1 VFHVFHGP
9 DSFSRQGALEEIK
22 KALGEF
28 LEANTTSFE
37 GDRVNPGE
45 LYLAC
50 QTAPFLAPRRL
61 VLVKGLLER
70 FEPRRDRK
78 GEDPSRFLR
87 ALEALPSTTE
97 LVLIENRPL
106 TDANPLFLALKGKAQ
121 VRAFPPLRGDRLRRW
136 IGERV
141 AWGGG
146 AIAPGAVELLAR
158 VVGDDLW
165 ALSQE
170 IEKLLLFCQG
180 KPITEDDVRQL
191 SSPVR
196 EVRAYELADGLLEG
210 RSRGVGR
217 LLHELLQEGQVPAQ
231 LLAAVTRQL
240 RQALLAQEL
249 LGQGVRWKELG
260 ERLGLSGY
268 PLEKALA
275 QARFPRPRL
284 EGAYYK
290 VLETDLAIKT
300 GKLPGE
306 LAMDLLVA
314 ELSR

>member
-1 VFHVFHGP
+1 MFHVFHGP
-9 DSFSRQGALEEIK
+9 DSFSRQEALEEIK

-45 LYLAC
+45 LSLAC
-50 QTAPFLAPRRL
+50 QTAPFLAPKRL
-61 VLVKGLLER
+61 VVVKGLLER
-70 FEPRRDRK
+70 FEPRKDRK
-78 GEDPSRFLR
+78 AEDPSRFLR
-87 ALEALPSTTE
+87 ALEVLPSTTE

-106 TDANPLFLALKGKAQ
+106 TEANPLFLALRGKSE
-121 VRAFPPLRGDRLRRW
+121 VRAFPPLRGARLQRW

-141 AWGGG
+141 AGGGG

-170 IEKLLLFCQG
+170 IEKLLLFCQE
-180 KPITEDDVRQL
+180 KPITEDAVGQL
-191 SSPVR
+191 SSPAR
-196 EVRAYELADGLLEG
+196 EVRAYELADALLEG
-210 RSRGVGR
+210 KSRGAGR
-217 LLHELLQEGQVPAQ
+217 LLHQLLQEGLVPAQ

-249 LGQGVRWKELG
+249 LGRGVRGKELG
-260 ERLGLSGY
+260 EKLGLFGY
-268 PLEKALA
+268 PLEKALG
-275 QARFPRPRL
+275 QARFPHPRL

-306 LAMDLLVA
+306 LALDLLVA